1 MVTRVELAM
10 ALFKR
15 RNTTTWYIC
24 HLLRLYCIKK
34 VKFTKIKNLKT
45 TRESESLTHSMIKS
59 LYHTRHQKWL
69 KTAQKPKSHIFL
81 SKK

>member
-34 VKFTKIKNLKT
+34 VKFYQNKEFKNNSQE
-45 TRESESLTHSMIKS
+45 RELN
-59 LYHTRHQKWL
+59 
-69 KTAQKPKSHIFL
+69 A
-81 SKK
+81 